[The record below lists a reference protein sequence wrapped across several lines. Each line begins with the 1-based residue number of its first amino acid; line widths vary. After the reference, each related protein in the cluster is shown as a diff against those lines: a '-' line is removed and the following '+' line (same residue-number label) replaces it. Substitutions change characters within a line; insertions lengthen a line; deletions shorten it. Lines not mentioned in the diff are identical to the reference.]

1 MNQQAHS
8 DPISYDYKDLKYC
21 APHGWGSL
29 RPYTEYLKNAFDT
42 LYAEGEEG
50 SPGMMTVA
58 LHCCISGKPGRAT
71 AVREFAEYI
80 ANRPGVWV
88 ARRKDIAVHFRE
100 KFPYQK
106 GKLI

>member
-8 DPISYDYKDLKYC
+8 NPISYDCNDLKYC
-21 APHGWGSL
+21 APHGWGSVGA
-29 RPYTEYLKNAFDT
+29 YTEYLKNAFDT
-42 LYAEGEEG
+42 LYAEGEAG

-58 LHCCISGKPGRAT
+58 LHCRISGKPGRAT

-80 ANRPGVWV
+80 ANKPGVWV
-88 ARRKDIAVHFRE
+88 ARRKDIAVHFKE